1 MKNEKKNRTWSI
13 ASKVLIAI
21 ATALLGLLTGSAV
34 PIVGN

>member
-1 MKNEKKNRTWSI
+1 MKKEKNNKTWSVV
-13 ASKVLIAI
+13 SKVLIAI